1 MSFSIT
7 FDWLESATT
16 AVGSH
21 AASWARLRVTLDDRV
36 VTRVEHKRER
46 VTRDTVAGPLM
57 PLAEWIAA
65 NWWYLCEESPLEVD
79 FSSPRRASERRLP
92 WFRRHNWLYAREGFP
107 LPDLTIARVDD
118 GLSALAVEPDPMEL
132 EDGFPVRFIEGYR
145 CQAPIEHIRDQLGSV
160 VDAVI
165 ARTADLSD
173 PDVVALRDRW
183 NDIRQMPD
191 EDRSLR
197 ERAAALGLDGDDP
210 ETVPDDFASQLLE
223 LSRLPLTVSQDLL
236 DARPSQNDLSLL
248 AKAIER
254 ARSARRHASSTDAL
268 GASRRALGPL
278 LDSAEPHRAGW
289 TLAAKFRRNVLG
301 LEAAGA
307 VDELFARIATERLVA
322 LHDDAFVLPDTSI
335 RAWVDA
341 NNSDTAACVLWP
353 LPAPARK
360 FAVASAVGLSL
371 LPPRERL
378 LTRAATRAQSVAR
391 AFATELLAPVS
402 WVRSL
407 VRTPYVRAAEIDA
420 WAKARGISPQPIRHQ
435 IENHDLAT
443 IEDA

>member
-36 VTRVEHKRER
+36 VTRVEQKRER
-46 VTRDTVAGPLM
+46 VTRGTVAGPLM

-118 GLSALAVEPDPMEL
+118 GLSALAVEPDPMEP
-132 EDGFPVRFIEGYR
+132 EDGFPVRFIERYR
-145 CQAPIEHIRDQLGSV
+145 CQAPIEHVRDQLGSV

-165 ARTADLSD
+165 ARTAHLSD

-223 LSRLPLTVSQDLL
+223 LSRLPLPLSQDLL
-236 DARPSQNDLSLL
+236 DARPSQNDLSPL

-254 ARSARRHASSTDAL
+254 ARSAHRHASS
-268 GASRRALGPL
+268 
-278 LDSAEPHRAGW
+278 
-289 TLAAKFRRNVLG
+289 
-301 LEAAGA
+301 
-307 VDELFARIATERLVA
+307 
-322 LHDDAFVLPDTSI
+322 
-335 RAWVDA
+335 
-341 NNSDTAACVLWP
+341 
-353 LPAPARK
+353 
-360 FAVASAVGLSL
+360 
-371 LPPRERL
+371 
-378 LTRAATRAQSVAR
+378 
-391 AFATELLAPVS
+391 
-402 WVRSL
+402 
-407 VRTPYVRAAEIDA
+407 
-420 WAKARGISPQPIRHQ
+420 
-435 IENHDLAT
+435 
-443 IEDA
+443 